1 MTALYSIDEL
11 RAAHAAGHRI
21 QANRGTDG
29 ARRWVDLTN
38 PEFTCPAH
46 LYRIA
51 PAVAKTEHD
60 ADPVAVLGAMRN
72 SLAVW
77 GENLGALNKAVDFL
91 LEVHGQAPAAID
103 GKRS

>member
-29 ARRWVDLTN
+29 AQRWVDLAE

-51 PAVAKTEHD
+51 PA
-60 ADPVAVLGAMRN
+60 ADPRVQELVDAAYDFRGHTAADYGGKSGWAACERLDAALEAMPR
-72 SLAVW
+72 AFT
-77 GENLGALNKAVDFL
+77 A
-91 LEVHGQAPAAID
+91 
-103 GKRS
+103 RSS